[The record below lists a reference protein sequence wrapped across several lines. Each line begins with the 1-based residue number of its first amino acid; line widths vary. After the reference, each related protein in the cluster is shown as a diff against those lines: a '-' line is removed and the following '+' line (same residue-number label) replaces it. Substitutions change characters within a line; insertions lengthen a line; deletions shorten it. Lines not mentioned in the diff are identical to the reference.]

1 MLTLP
6 TRIALGFVSGALSH
20 LIFQGALGTLYYHAG
35 LIPALPWSLVLVP
48 PLGVPMS
55 ASLAFWAG
63 LWGILFG
70 ALQPGLGSRLG
81 LLGSAL
87 AAALAALAGRWCI
100 VLPLKGQPIAEG
112 LDPTLMLVF
121 IGFHLAFGI
130 GLALIFSGFWSVL
143 AKPSTVSESEHK
155 IRAMEG

>member
-6 TRIALGFVSGALSH
+6 TRVALGFLSGALSH
-20 LIFQGALGTLYYHAG
+20 LVFQGVLGTLYYHAG
-35 LIPALPWSLVLVP
+35 LIPALPWSLVPVP

-70 ALQPGLGSRLG
+70 ALQPKLGSRLG
-81 LLGSAL
+81 LAGSAL
-87 AAALAALAGRWCI
+87 AAAIAALAGRWFI

-130 GLALIFSGFWSVL
+130 GLALIFWGFWSVL
-143 AKPSTVSESEHK
+143 AKPAMVSEAEHN
-155 IRAMEG
+155 IRPMGG

>member
-6 TRIALGFVSGALSH
+6 TRIALGFLSGALSH
-20 LIFQGALGTLYYHAG
+20 LVFQGALGTLYYHAG
-35 LIPALPWSLVLVP
+35 LIPALPWSLAPVP

-70 ALQPGLGSRLG
+70 ALQPKLGSRLG
-81 LLGSAL
+81 LVGSAL
-87 AAALAALAGRWCI
+87 AAAIAALAGRWFI
-100 VLPLKGQPIAEG
+100 VLPLKGQPVAEG
-112 LDPTLMLVF
+112 LDPTLVLVF

-143 AKPSTVSESEHK
+143 AKPSTASEAEHK
-155 IRAMEG
+155 IHAMEG